1 MELKSEV
8 VVKTET
14 KEISSPSIPKL
25 NEDAYESS
33 QANSPNTN
41 EEKDTKIPVQI
52 SPYQPYQQTNYQIN
66 SLPYNFH
73 SISNSSTSSSGLFN
87 PEDTHLPQVSTS
99 TEDSSTALQK
109 TLIETTTRAWNI
121 SKEKNSK
128 FSETPTPSQSLNPF
142 TVLSK
147 FHQYKAHRPQT
158 QTQQYQ
164 TDQTPQNQ
172 KICYL

>member
-52 SPYQPYQQTNYQIN
+52 SPYFSYQPYPSYLFHRAFFIKYQI
-66 SLPYNFH
+66 
-73 SISNSSTSSSGLFN
+73 
-87 PEDTHLPQVSTS
+87 
-99 TEDSSTALQK
+99 
-109 TLIETTTRAWNI
+109 
-121 SKEKNSK
+121 
-128 FSETPTPSQSLNPF
+128 
-142 TVLSK
+142 
-147 FHQYKAHRPQT
+147 
-158 QTQQYQ
+158 
-164 TDQTPQNQ
+164 
-172 KICYL
+172 